1 MKYLQ
6 KLIFITS
13 INLFCLYCIG
23 QNTYT
28 VQSDINSV
36 RQKFTTLTNSDTYA
50 QIRFRNATT
59 GQYFTPQSVIIT
71 EKSTAQ
77 IYQHIARQDSNAAER
92 AQQTDNKIL
101 REYTIHGGTVKFR
114 VKEHCDYIISVKD
127 PQYSNAEIS
136 FNWLELIGNN
146 VVIANVSPILEL
158 MLNGVVTADGK
169 YYQKTELV
177 ITYQDEQTRQLQRA
191 SFKPDG
197 TCELLVKFGAQY
209 LLKIKQP
216 SSKEVSFDLEIPSDI
231 MLFRPVTLKS
241 GLIELYLDIAPENK
255 PVSATPAIRE
265 EANTENA
272 EDFFLKNSGDLHFTK
287 GQTFKLSN
295 YQFDYQAHILTDK
308 CMYELDLLTQ
318 ILKSRPGVKISI
330 RVYTDARGNNEYNTR
345 LTKEIAEK
353 MVSYIAGKGIN
364 RSRLLG
370 LGMGSEQTNQ
380 LNNMDKDHI
389 ENHYLAS
396 RKAEIQILSM

>member
-23 QNTYT
+23 QNTFA
-28 VQSDINSV
+28 VQSDIKSV
-36 RQKFTTLTNSDTYA
+36 REKFTAITNSNAFA
-50 QIRFRNATT
+50 QMRFRNATT

-77 IYQHIARQDSNAAER
+77 IYQHIARQDSNSGGLTQES
-92 AQQTDNKIL
+92 DNKIL
-101 REYTIHGGTVKFR
+101 TEYTIHSGTVKFR

-127 PQYSNAEIS
+127 PQYSKGEIN

-146 VVIANVSPILEL
+146 AVIANVTPVLEL

-177 ITYQDEQTRQLQRA
+177 ITYQDEQTGQLKRA
-191 SFKPDG
+191 NFKPDG
-197 TCELLVKFGAQY
+197 TCELQVKYGAQY

-216 SSKEVSFDLEIPSDI
+216 GNKEVSFDLEIPSDI
-231 MLFRPVTLKS
+231 QLFRPVTLKS

-255 PVSATPAIRE
+255 PVSVTPVIRE
-265 EANTENA
+265 EANTGNA

-308 CMYELDLLTQ
+308 CMNELDLLTQ
-318 ILKSRPGVKISI
+318 ILQSRPGVKISI

-345 LTKEIAEK
+345 LTKEIADK
-353 MVSYIAGKGIN
+353 MVSYIAGNGVN

-380 LNNMDKDHI
+380 PNISDKAQI

-396 RKAEIQILSM
+396 RKAEIQILSL